1 MIYLWPGA
9 GLNGTDTPDY
19 FGIMARPSDESV
31 ALGIKAGRRWA
42 CDNEA
47 FTRGFEPDRFF
58 LFLDKL
64 KPWRD
69 TCLFI
74 VCPDVVG
81 DAWQTLWLYSE
92 WADRCR
98 QFGPVAF
105 VAQDGQ
111 EGIEFPFIFDWL
123 FIGGTTEWKMSPAA
137 DSCIQRAKRMGKP
150 VHVGRVNS
158 IKRILHFAQ
167 MGVDSVDGT
176 FPCFEPDAAKKRLPK
191 GLLQPALFRRVVP
204 DSDCGG

>member
-9 GLNGTDTPDY
+9 GMNGVNLPDC
-19 FGIMARPSDESV
+19 FGIMARPSDQSIARGV
-31 ALGIKAGRRWA
+31 QSGRPWA

-58 LFLDKL
+58 RFLDKL
-64 KPWRD
+64 RPYRD
-69 TCLFI
+69 NCLFV
-74 VCPDVVG
+74 VCPDMVG
-81 DAWQTLWLYSE
+81 DCDYTLALYN
-92 WADRCR
+92 
-98 QFGPVAF
+98 QFAPRIMQDWPLAF
-105 VAQDGQ
+105 AAQDGQ
-111 EGIEFPFIFDWL
+111 EDREFPRRFDWL

-137 DSCIQRAKRMGKP
+137 DSCIQRAKAPGKP
-150 VHVGRVNS
+150 IHVGRVNS